1 MPNFQILTVWKF
13 IRKPLLVL
21 LGSFFAVVLSC
32 LIIAAVYEK
41 EITAYFIQK
50 INEQLNTKV
59 SIGKVEFS
67 LLNNFPDAT
76 VRLSDVVA
84 EHSKP
89 YKSAGKLLQLE
100 QIDFRFGILDFF
112 NSNYSIQRIDLK
124 NGAINILKNKDGII
138 NYQLVKKDSTQTKS
152 QFSFSLNALT
162 LSNIN
167 MLIRDDV
174 ANLSVGF
181 LANKASAKGEF
192 TETIYDI
199 EVQADCQANSIKS
212 NKITLL
218 ENRPVELDVALKID
232 QQKDLYTFTKG
243 NFMISDLTCAIT
255 GNIADHEATAVDL
268 IVKGKDIEISTLLSL
283 LPPEYDDQIENFKSS
298 GNIYLTA
305 QFKGEWTSDI
315 TPKIRVDFGID
326 NADIQQKKT
335 NIELKNVSCTGM
347 YSNGR
352 KADLATSSI
361 ELKNIKL
368 SLNGGNVSGN
378 FNLRNFNSPYISFAS
393 KANIQLKDVQE
404 FLQVKNIQSLQ
415 GNAAFDLSMEGNWNN
430 FSGEDPIAYNQ
441 VKSKGYIQI
450 SNCNLKLSGDSL
462 NYSNIQGNL
471 QFSNNEIIV
480 ENFRAN
486 AGKSDLIIKGR
497 IINAFNWLFDEK
509 ESIEINATLQSK
521 LVVLDELFQ
530 RKSATATANTYKFGI
545 SPRINLKLNA
555 RINEIKF
562 RKFSARNIVG
572 DFAVNKK
579 QLIANK
585 LQFTTMSGN
594 VSLNGKVDATETNKL
609 KLLANINL
617 NRVDIR
623 ELFYQCENFG
633 QNVLVDK
640 NIKGK
645 VTSKIMLL
653 ATSDAAMDIDLNS
666 INSTADI
673 EINQGELIQFEPLRE
688 LSKFISLDELK
699 NVSFSQLKNQI
710 EIKNRTIIIP
720 QMDITSSAIS
730 ISASGTHT
738 FENLIDYHLK
748 LLLSDVLSRKAKRAK
763 KENEEFGIIADDG
776 LGKTN
781 IFISM
786 KGPIDNP
793 KIAYDSKGAQQ
804 KIKND
809 LVQEKQSLKKIL
821 NQELGLFKRDSAVV
835 NSKTDKDKKKQQK
848 VIIEFDE

>member
-1 MPNFQILTVWKF
+1 MPNFPISSIWKF

-21 LGSFFAVVLSC
+21 LGSFFAIVLSC
-32 LIIAAVYEK
+32 LIIASVYEK
-41 EITAYFIQK
+41 EITNYFIQK

-59 SIGKVEFS
+59 AIGKVEFS

-76 VRLSDVVA
+76 VRLTNVAA

-89 YKSAGKLLQLE
+89 FNSAGKLMQLE
-100 QIDFRFGILDFF
+100 QIDFRFGMLDFF
-112 NSNYSIQRIDLK
+112 NGDYSIQRIDLK
-124 NGAINILKNKDGII
+124 NGSINILKNKKGII
-138 NYQLVKKDSTQTKS
+138 NYQLIKEDSSQTKS
-152 QFSFSLNALT
+152 QFSFSLNKLT
-162 LSNIN
+162 LSNVN

-174 ANLSVGF
+174 ANLSIGF
-181 LANKASAKGEF
+181 LANKASAKGDF

-218 ENRPVELDVALKID
+218 ENRPVALDVALKID
-232 QQKDLYTFTKG
+232 QQKEIYTFIKG
-243 NFMISDLTCAIT
+243 DFAISDLECAIT
-255 GNIADHEATAVDL
+255 GNISDHENTFVDL
-268 IVKGKDIEISTLLSL
+268 LIKGKDMEISTVLSL
-283 LPPEYDDQIENFKSS
+283 LPPGYDEQIEQFKSS

-305 QFKGEWTSDI
+305 QLKGEWTSEI
-315 TPKIRVDFGID
+315 TPQIRVDFGIS
-326 NADIQQKKT
+326 NADIKQKKT
-335 NIELKNVSCTGM
+335 NIELKNVSCIGM
-347 YSNGR
+347 YSNGI
-352 KADLATSSI
+352 KAVAASSSL
-361 ELKNIKL
+361 ELKNIKMN
-368 SLNGGNVSGN
+368 LNGGNVAGN
-378 FNLRNFNSPYISFAS
+378 FSIQNFNSPYVSFAS
-393 KANIQLKDVQE
+393 KANIQLSDVQE
-404 FLQVKNIQSLQ
+404 FLQIKSVESLQ
-415 GNAAFDLSMEGNWNN
+415 GKAAIDLSMEGNWSS
-430 FSGEDPIAYNQ
+430 FSSENLKSYNQ
-441 VKSKGYIQI
+441 IKSKGYIQI
-450 SNCNLKLSGDSL
+450 SNCNLKISGDSL
-462 NYSNIQGNL
+462 TYSNIQGNL
-471 QFSNNEIIV
+471 QFNNNEIIV

-486 AGKSDLIIKGR
+486 AGKTDLIVKGK
-497 IINAFNWLFDEK
+497 IINAFNWMFDAN
-509 ESIEINATLQSK
+509 ESIEINASLQSK
-521 LVVLDELFQ
+521 LVILDELFQ
-530 RKSATATANTYKFGI
+530 RKSVTANANTYKFGI
-545 SPRINLKLNA
+545 SPRINLNLNT

-562 RKFSARNIVG
+562 RKFAARNIVG
-572 DFAVNKK
+572 DFAVNNK
-579 QLIANK
+579 QLIATR
-585 LQFTTMSGN
+585 LQLSTMSGN
-594 VSLNGKVDATETNKL
+594 VVLSGKVDASETNKL

-617 NRVDIR
+617 NKVDIR

-633 QNVLVDK
+633 QNVLEDK

-653 ATSDAAMDIDLNS
+653 ASSDAAMDIDINS

-699 NVSFSQLKNQI
+699 NVTFSQLKNQI

-720 QMDITSSAIS
+720 QMDITSSAIT

-738 FENLIDYHLK
+738 FENVIDYHLK
-748 LLLSDVLSRKAKRAK
+748 LLLSDVLSRKAKKAK

-786 KGPIDNP
+786 KGPINNP
-793 KIAYDSKGAQQ
+793 KIGYDGKGAQQ

-821 NQELGLFKRDSAVV
+821 NQEFGLFKRDSAVV
-835 NSKTDKDKKKQQK
+835 NSKPDKDKKKQQK